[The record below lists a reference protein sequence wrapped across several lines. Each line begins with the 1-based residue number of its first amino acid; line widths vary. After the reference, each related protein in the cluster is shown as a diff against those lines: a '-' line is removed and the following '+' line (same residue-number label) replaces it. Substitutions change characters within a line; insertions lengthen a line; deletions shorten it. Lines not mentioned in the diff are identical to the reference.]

1 VAEHLEQLVVFAR
14 RLRAAGLLVGT
25 GAVDD
30 YCRAA
35 ALVGP
40 AGLYWAGRATL
51 VTRREEIPI
60 YDRIFR
66 GFYGVEAS
74 PPPHASRA
82 QELAAL
88 RPVDVRDADARS
100 DDVDPPAGAL
110 ASRIEILRHK
120 RFDRCT
126 REELDELATLA
137 SGFARSLPDRRARRR
152 RPADAGA
159 LDVPRTLRRAL
170 RTGGEPFDRR
180 FRYRSHVAR
189 KLVLLLDVSNSMSA
203 YSRGP
208 LVLAHALLRVRPH
221 TEVFCFGTRLTSTTR
236 ALAVRDPDEALAR
249 AAEEVFDWDGGTRIG
264 DSLKAFLDNVGHR
277 GTARGAIVLICS
289 DGLDVGDPEVL
300 RAQMERLDR
309 LAYRILWLNPLKEH
323 PAYEPLARG
332 MAAALPYVDV
342 FASGHNLASLEEA
355 AGRLARRRPIYA
367 GYSS

>member
-40 AGLYWAGRATL
+40 EGLYWAGRATL
-51 VTRREEIPI
+51 VTRRDDIPV

-66 GFYGVEAS
+66 GFYGIEAS
-74 PPPHASRA
+74 APPRA
-82 QELAAL
+82 PRARAVSAL
-88 RPVDVRDADARS
+88 RPVDVRDADAES
-100 DDVDPPAGAL
+100 DDVEPPAGAL

-126 REELDELATLA
+126 RAELDELAMLA
-137 SGFARSLPDRRARRR
+137 SVFARSLPDRRSRRR
-152 RPADAGA
+152 RAADAGA

-170 RTGGEPFDRR
+170 RTGGEPFERR
-180 FRYRSHVAR
+180 FRDRSRVAR
-189 KLVLLLDVSNSMSA
+189 RLVLLLDVSNSMSA

-208 LVLAHALLRVRPH
+208 LVLAHSLLRVRPH

-264 DSLKAFLDNVGHR
+264 DSLKAFLDHVGHR
-277 GTARGAIVLICS
+277 NAARGAIVLICS
-289 DGLDVGDPEVL
+289 DGLDVGDPELL
-300 RAQMERLDR
+300 RAQMEHLGR
-309 LAYRILWLNPLKEH
+309 LAYRIVWLNPLKQH

-332 MAAALPYVDV
+332 MATALPFVDV
-342 FASGHNLASLEEA
+342 LASGHNLASLEDA
-355 AGRLARRRPIYA
+355 ARQLAGRARHESR
-367 GYSS
+367 